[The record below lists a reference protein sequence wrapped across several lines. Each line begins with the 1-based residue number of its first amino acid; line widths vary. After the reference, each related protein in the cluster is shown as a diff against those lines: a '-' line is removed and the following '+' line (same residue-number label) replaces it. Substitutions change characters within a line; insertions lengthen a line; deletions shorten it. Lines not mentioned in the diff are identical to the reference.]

1 MTDGNLASRMPEKR
15 YLMTPGPTPV
25 PPQVMAALALPILH
39 HRTPEF
45 RELLARLLSNL
56 REVFRTKEE
65 VLLYT
70 ASGTACM
77 DGAVANTCS
86 PGDRVLVVSAGNFGE
101 RWIQIADAYGCDV
114 QRLTYEWG
122 EVPSGEDV
130 ARKLDEL
137 GGAHAVFLTH
147 SETSTGVVADLEE
160 LAARIRPSGA
170 LVVVDAISS
179 LGAVPLETD
188 AWGIDVVVSGSQ
200 KALMCPP
207 GLGLVSV
214 SQRALEAA
222 ERATTPRFYLDWKP
236 TRDAH
241 RQEPP
246 TFPFTPAI
254 PVVRGLDVAVEL
266 LLAEGLEAS
275 FERHVKLGRA
285 ARAGVKAMGLDLFSP
300 DDDSAAVVTALRM
313 PEGVDAGA
321 VIRALSERFGITME
335 GGRKALTGKIVRIGH
350 IGYMDVFD
358 VTTSLA
364 ALELALA
371 EQGAELE
378 RGAAVPAALEAYG
391 EPAGLRV

>member
-1 MTDGNLASRMPEKR
+1 MPEKR

-25 PPQVMAALALPILH
+25 PPQVMAALSLPIIH

-45 RELLARLLSNL
+45 RALLARLLQGL
-56 REVFRTKEE
+56 GQVFRTEND

-77 DGAVANTCS
+77 DGAVANLCS

-101 RWIQIADAYGCDV
+101 RWTQIAEAYGCDV
-114 QRLTYEWG
+114 QTLAYEWG
-122 EVPSGEDV
+122 EVPKGDDV
-130 ARKLDEL
+130 ARKLEEI
-137 GGAHAVFLTH
+137 GGAHAVFLTQC
-147 SETSTGVVADLEE
+147 ETSTGAVADLEE
-160 LAARIRPSGA
+160 HADRIRPSGA

-207 GLGLVSV
+207 GIGLVSV
-214 SQRALEAA
+214 SPRALEAA
-222 ERATTPRFYLDWKP
+222 ERSTSPRFYLDWKT
-236 TRDAH
+236 TRDSQ
-241 RQEPP
+241 REEPP
-246 TFPFTPAI
+246 VNPFTPAI
-254 PVVRGLDVAVEL
+254 PVLRGLAIAIEL
-266 LLAEGLEAS
+266 LLADGLETA
-275 FERHVKLGRA
+275 FHRHLKLGRA
-285 ARAGVKAMGLDLFSP
+285 ARAGAKAMGLELFSP

-313 PEGVDAGA
+313 PEGIDARS
-321 VIRALSERFGITME
+321 VIRTLSERHGITME

-350 IGYMDVFD
+350 VGYMDVFD
-358 VTTSLA
+358 VVTSLA

-371 EQGAELE
+371 DQGAEIE

>member
-1 MTDGNLASRMPEKR
+1 MLEKR

-25 PPQVMAALALPILH
+25 PPQVMAALSLPIIH

-45 RELLARLLSNL
+45 RQLLARLLERL
-56 REVFRTKEE
+56 GQVFRTRND

-77 DGAVANTCS
+77 DGAVANLCS

-101 RWIQIADAYGCDV
+101 RWGQIAEAYGCDV
-114 QRLTYEWG
+114 RTLAYEWG
-122 EVPSGEDV
+122 ELPRGDDV
-130 ARKLDEL
+130 ARKLEEI

-147 SETSTGVVADLEE
+147 CETSTGAVTDLEE
-160 LAARIRPSGA
+160 FAERIQPCGA
-170 LVVVDAISS
+170 LTVVDAISS

-214 SQRALEAA
+214 SPRAFEAA
-222 ERATTPRFYLDWKP
+222 ERSSSPRFYLDWKRV
-236 TRDAH
+236 RDSQH
-241 RQEPP
+241 EEPP
-246 TFPFTPAI
+246 ANPFTPAI
-254 PVVRGLDVAVEL
+254 PVVRALAVAVEL
-266 LLAEGLEAS
+266 LLAEGLEAA
-275 FERHVKLGRA
+275 FHRHVKLGRA
-285 ARAGVKAMGLDLFSP
+285 ARAGAKAMGLELFSP
-300 DDDSAAVVTALRM
+300 DEDSAAVVTALRM
-313 PEGVDAGA
+313 PEGIDGRDVL
-321 VIRALSERFGITME
+321 RALAERHGITME

-350 IGYMDVFD
+350 VGYMDVFD
-358 VTTSLA
+358 VVTSLA
-364 ALELALA
+364 ALELVLA
-371 EQGAELE
+371 EHGAEVE